1 MTSLG
6 LDRKITPFIIKFR
19 NPLKGYFVKW
29 AVWISTCGGI
39 GYFPRFPGTIGSIA
53 GLMLFLPFRA
63 LPLFP
68 YLVVLIVLF
77 FLGVWASNV
86 SERFFKRKDAS
97 HIVIDE
103 VLAVFLVSYFLPQTW
118 PWLLAGL
125 IVFRIFDIVKPPPIK
140 IFEKLPGGWGVMVDD
155 VIAAL
160 YSLGLLHLVRVFIL

>member
-1 MTSLG
+1 
-6 LDRKITPFIIKFR
+6 
-19 NPLKGYFVKW
+19 
-29 AVWISTCGGI
+29 
-39 GYFPRFPGTIGSIA
+39 
-53 GLMLFLPFRA
+53 MLFLPFRT

-68 YLVVLIVLF
+68 YLVVLVVLF
-77 FLGVWASNV
+77 FLGVWTSNV

-103 VLAVFLVSYFLPQTW
+103 VLAVFFVSYFLPQTW

-125 IVFRIFDIVKPPPIK
+125 IVFRIFDIAKPPPIK
-140 IFEKLPGGWGVMVDD
+140 IFEKLPGGWGVMADD